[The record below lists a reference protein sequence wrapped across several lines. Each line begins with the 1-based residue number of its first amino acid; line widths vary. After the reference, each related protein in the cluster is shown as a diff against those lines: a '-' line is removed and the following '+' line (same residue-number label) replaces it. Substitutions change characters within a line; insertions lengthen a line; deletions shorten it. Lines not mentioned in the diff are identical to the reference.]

1 MAVVTEVEQ
10 RTQQP
15 ALERRIQRLPQ
26 SVINKIAAGEVIE
39 RPASV
44 VKELLENAVDALA
57 TSIEVDIDAGGAEL
71 IRVTDDGEGIHPEDV
86 ELAVTAHATSKL
98 RHADDLFHVRTMGF
112 RGEAL
117 ASIAEVSRFKLRS
130 RRREHLTGIEVDV
143 EGGILKEPRACGCPA
158 GTSVEVRQL
167 FLNTPVR
174 RKFLRGAPTEFG
186 HIAEQFTRVALANPN
201 LRLVLRHNGKSVFD
215 LAATTRLG
223 ERLELFYGSELA
235 DKLIPVDAQV
245 GDARLWG
252 YVAHPSE
259 SKSTRKGQYLF
270 VNGRWVQDRS
280 LQHALGEAYRG
291 LLMVGRYPV
300 AFLFLE
306 VPPDDVD
313 VNVHPT
319 KSEVR
324 FRDSQQLYRLLLSTL
339 RTKFL
344 TLDLATGHRLAA
356 PDVRGESRPAVDP
369 ARQQQAQQEL
379 VSWARQQLAGWR
391 PNTDLSDLEARVTAP
406 TDDRRTEGFPHPAA
420 TPFAVEHLPDPG
432 LLPAAHPT
440 EGDWPVQTAALDAA
454 HPVPS
459 VEQSTPTIRHVETA
473 AAAEHPTSAASEVR
487 AMQVHDCYLV
497 IETTAGLTVIDQHAL
512 HERILYEHLRTRV
525 LAGGVEVQRLLM
537 PIPVELA
544 PREAAQAI
552 AHRDLLAEL
561 GLLVEEFGGSTVA
574 VTGYPLLTRRADPVE
589 LLKAAVEQ
597 LDQHGQLERR
607 DLLDSLLHMVA
618 CKAAIKAGQ
627 RLSADEIEAL
637 LAQRHLVDD
646 AHHCPHGRPTALTL
660 SRQDLD
666 RQFGRLG

>member
-1 MAVVTEVEQ
+1 MLVVDTEV
-10 RTQQP
+10 
-15 ALERRIQRLPQ
+15 ERRIQRLPQ
-26 SVINKIAAGEVIE
+26 SVVNKIAAGEVIE

-44 VKELLENAVDALA
+44 VKELLENAVDALG
-57 TSIEVDIDAGGAEL
+57 TTIEVEIEAGGAEL
-71 IRVTDDGEGIHPEDV
+71 IRVTDNGEGIHPDDV

-98 RHADDLFHVRTMGF
+98 RDADDLFHVRTMGF

-117 ASIAEVSRFKLRS
+117 ASIAEVSRFRLRS
-130 RRREHLTGIEVDV
+130 RPAANLTGVEVDV
-143 EGGILKEPRACGCPA
+143 DAGILKEPRACGCPA

-174 RKFLRGAPTEFG
+174 RKFLKGAATEFG
-186 HIAEQFTRVALANPN
+186 HIAEQFTRVALAHPN
-201 LRLVLRHNGKSVFD
+201 LHLVLRHNGKAVYD
-215 LAATTRLG
+215 LPPTSRLID
-223 ERLELFYGSELA
+223 RLELFYGSEIA
-235 DKLIPVDAQV
+235 RRLIPIEAQV

-270 VNGRWVQDRS
+270 LNGRWIQDRS

-306 VPPDDVD
+306 IPPDDVD

-324 FRDSQQLYRLLLSTL
+324 FRDSQQLYRLVLSTL

-344 TLDLATGHRLAA
+344 SIDVGAGHRLTTEAGTGAA
-356 PDVRGESRPAVDP
+356 SPAPPVDP
-369 ARQQQAQQEL
+369 AQQRQAQQEL
-379 VSWARQQLAGWR
+379 ANWARQQLAGWQ
-391 PNTDLSDLEARVTAP
+391 PNSDLSDLEARLPRP
-406 TDDRRTEGFPHPAA
+406 TTGVETPWPMESWPAA
-420 TPFAVEHLPDPG
+420 SFGEETTGAEESDRAADDAGDVSSRLS
-432 LLPAAHPT
+432 PAS
-440 EGDWPVQTAALDAA
+440 VQY
-454 HPVPS
+454 
-459 VEQSTPTIRHVETA
+459 VETA
-473 AAAEHPTSAASEVR
+473 AAEASPASADAEVR

-497 IETTAGLTVIDQHAL
+497 IETSGGLTVIDQHAL
-512 HERILYEHLRTRV
+512 HERILYEHLRARV

-544 PREAAQAI
+544 PREAALLVDQ
-552 AHRDLLAEL
+552 RELLAEL

-574 VTGYPLLTRRADPVE
+574 VTGYPVLTRKADPAE
-589 LLKAAVEQ
+589 LVKAVVEQ
-597 LDQHGQLERR
+597 LEQVDGRISRR
-607 DLLDSLLHMVA
+607 DLLDSLLHMLA

-627 RLSADEIEAL
+627 RLSPEEIEAL

-660 SRQDLD
+660 SRQELD

>member
-1 MAVVTEVEQ
+1 MPVVTEV
-10 RTQQP
+10 
-15 ALERRIQRLPQ
+15 ERRIQRLPQ

-44 VKELLENAVDALA
+44 VKELLENSLDALA
-57 TSIEVDIDAGGAEL
+57 TSIEVDIEAGGAEL
-71 IRVTDDGEGIHPEDV
+71 IRISDDGEGIHPDDV

-98 RHADDLFHVRTMGF
+98 RDADDLFHVRTMGF

-117 ASIAEVSRFKLRS
+117 ASIAEVSRFRLRS
-130 RRREHLTGIEVDV
+130 RRAEQLTGVEVDV
-143 EGGILKEPRACGCPA
+143 EGGILKEPRACGCPT
-158 GTSVEVRQL
+158 GTTVEVRQL

-174 RKFLRGAPTEFG
+174 RKFLRGAATEFG

-201 LRLVLRHNGKSVFD
+201 LRLVLRHNGKSVYD
-215 LAATTRLG
+215 LAATPRLS
-223 ERLELFYGSELA
+223 ERLELFYGSDLGG
-235 DKLIPVDAQV
+235 KLIAVDAQA
-245 GDARLWG
+245 GQARLWG

-280 LQHALGEAYRG
+280 LQHALGEAFRG

-306 VPPDDVD
+306 VSPDDVD

-344 TLDLATGHRLAA
+344 TLDLASGHRLNAG
-356 PDVRGESRPAVDP
+356 DVRGEAAAPIDP
-369 ARQQQAQQEL
+369 ARQVQAQQEL

-391 PNTDLSDLEARVTAP
+391 PNTDVSDLEARVAP
-406 TDDRRTEGFPHPAA
+406 PQPPAMLPTSLNPVPHTVSGSEAHNTGSFGRSDDLPREAEGVAVAGVPGEVTIPAA
-420 TPFAVEHLPDPG
+420 ITHAATAESAER
-432 LLPAAHPT
+432 PASA
-440 EGDWPVQTAALDAA
+440 DA
-454 HPVPS
+454 
-459 VEQSTPTIRHVETA
+459 
-473 AAAEHPTSAASEVR
+473 EVR

-497 IETTAGLTVIDQHAL
+497 IETAAGLTVIDQHAL
-512 HERILYEHLRTRV
+512 HERILYEHLRRRV
-525 LAGGVEVQRLLM
+525 LEGGVEVQRLLM
-537 PIPVELA
+537 PIPVELSA
-544 PREAAQAI
+544 REAALVLDQ
-552 AHRDLLAEL
+552 RELLAEL
-561 GLLVEEFGGSTVA
+561 GLLVEEFGGATVA
-574 VTGYPLLTRRADPVE
+574 VTGYPILTRRADPVE
-589 LLKAAVEQ
+589 LLKAVVEQ
-597 LDQHGQLERR
+597 LEQTGGHVSRR
-607 DLLDSLLHMVA
+607 DVLDSLLHMLA